1 VNINEQNETG
11 LRVLPGYDNH
21 GLVGS
26 YFRRSI
32 LPDLKMLAPADITV
46 LIQGEPGT
54 GKELVAENLHRLS
67 GRTGGFVVFN
77 CSAIPESLFES
88 ELFGHM
94 KGAFTGATANVE
106 GKVKMAQDGTL
117 FFDEVGDLPLLLQ
130 PKLLR
135 LIQNG
140 EAPKV
145 GAMTT
150 RRIKTRVVSATNKN
164 LKELVDA
171 KLFRQDL
178 YDRLAGNTIEIVPLR
193 ERLYDLPVLID
204 HFIDCFCV
212 AYGKN
217 KGDMAGIASSLLAQ
231 GAEHYSWPGN
241 VRELRNFIE
250 NCVVFGRNVRIP
262 NDDSIIMDDIVASS
276 EKREDFSVKSLD
288 FYLETARLQKY
299 LLHRVLEETGGNKR
313 RAADILGITETT
325 LYKWLKR

>member
-1 VNINEQNETG
+1 PVC
-11 LRVLPGYDNH
+11 DNY

-26 YFRRSI
+26 YFRKSI
-32 LPDLKMLAPADITV
+32 LPALKKLAPADIAV

-54 GKELVAENLHRLS
+54 GKELVAESLHKLS
-67 GRTGGFVVFN
+67 GRSGGFAVFN
-77 CSAIPESLFES
+77 CSAIPEGLFES
-88 ELFGHM
+88 ELFGHIR
-94 KGAFTGATANVE
+94 GSFTGATANVE

-117 FFDEVGDLPLLLQ
+117 FFDEIGDLPLLLQ

-150 RRIKTRVVSATNKN
+150 RKIKTRVVSATNKN

-178 YDRLAGNTIEIVPLR
+178 YDRLAGHTIKIVPLR
-193 ERLYDLPVLID
+193 ERLYDLSALID
-204 HFIDCFCV
+204 YFMDYFC
-212 AYGKN
+212 ATYGKN

-250 NCVVFGRNVRIP
+250 NCVIFGRNVRIP
-262 NDDSIIMDDIVASS
+262 SDDSIIIVDDIVASS
-276 EKREDFSVKSLD
+276 EKCGDFSVESLD

-299 LLHRVLEETGGNKR
+299 LLRRVLEETGGNKR
-313 RAADILGITETT
+313 RAADILGITEAT
-325 LYKWLKR
+325 LYRWLKG